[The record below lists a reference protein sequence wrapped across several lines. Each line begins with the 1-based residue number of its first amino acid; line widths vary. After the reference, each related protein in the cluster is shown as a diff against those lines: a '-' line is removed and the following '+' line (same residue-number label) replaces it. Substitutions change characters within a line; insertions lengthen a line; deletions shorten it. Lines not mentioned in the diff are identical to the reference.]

1 MSSAEE
7 AKRHNHCTTREV
19 PVLEKILESSLDCN
33 EIKPVNPKGNR
44 PWMFIGRNDDEA
56 EALVFSLLVVRASS
70 LEETLMLGKIEG
82 GRGRG

>member
-33 EIKPVNPKGNR
+33 EIKPVNPKGSR

-56 EALVFSLLVVRASS
+56 EAPVFSLLVVKSQLIGRDPDP
-70 LEETLMLGKIEG
+70 GKD
-82 GRGRG
+82 

>member
-56 EALVFSLLVVRASS
+56 EALVFSLLVVKSQLIGRDPDA
-70 LEETLMLGKIEG
+70 GKD
-82 GRGRG
+82 